1 MVMPYY
7 NLVTGVNVVTE
18 GGRRFTLSQEA
29 QESIG
34 LLSGLL
40 LNVLYNEI
48 PYFKQFGSS
57 LLLRHQ
63 FSLALPFLKN
73 FSKQWKKKKKQINQI
88 LELAVIPVFLLCFPS
103 PPIQQRESK
112 LAFSAYEQL

>member
-1 MVMPYY
+1 MVLPYY

-57 LLLRHQ
+57 LTTSVLSGFTFPEKLQ
-63 FSLALPFLKN
+63 QTVEE
-73 FSKQWKKKKKQINQI
+73 KQKQINQI